1 MGASKMEMKK
11 GDEGVDPQKTSLMFK
26 ALSDEIRVKFVMELM
41 DGEKCA
47 CDLMK
52 ALHLT
57 QPALSHHAQIL
68 IASGLVDT
76 KRIGRWTH
84 FALNQQN
91 LAEAQRIML
100 NIYKSSRSDPFLSSN
115 CC

>member
-1 MGASKMEMKK
+1 M
-11 GDEGVDPQKTSLMFK
+11 DPQKTSLMFK

-68 IASGLVDT
+68 IASGLVDI